1 MIEVADYR
9 YLANQCLALAGKPE
23 TGEERRKVLLEMAAT
38 WDCFAQELVQDRW
51 RGRRI
56 VGAARGPRRA
66 WPCGGLEDVTR

>member
-1 MIEVADYR
+1 MINVADCR

-23 TGEERRKVLLEMAAT
+23 ISKERRKVLLEMAAT
-38 WDCFAQELVQDRW
+38 WDRLAQELVRDRW

-66 WPCGGLEDVTR
+66 WPCGELEDVTQ